1 MRVSFQKLIDKLK
14 KENIT
19 QKEFKLNAKISSGT
33 MTSIVNDQ
41 SITTETIC
49 RICDY
54 FQCMP
59 DEIMQWIPD
68 ADYEQKRQEKAN
80 VEAQIAE
87 LQAKLKKM

>member
-1 MRVSFQKLIDKLK
+1 MRVSFQKLINKLK

-19 QKEFKLNAKISSGT
+19 QKEFKTNAKISSGT
-33 MTSIVNDQ
+33 MASIVNDQ
-41 SITTETIC
+41 SVTTETIC

-59 DEIMQWIPD
+59 DEIMEWIPD

-80 VEAQIAE
+80 VEQQIAE